1 MKDQQ
6 GKTLYVGKSKSIRT
20 RVRSYFAPPVR
31 LEPKTSKLVSQIKS
45 IDYIEVASELE
56 SLLLESRLIK
66 KFRPHYNIAS
76 KDDKSPYYI
85 HITHEDYPKPIINH
99 DSAGGISGPFLNRYI
114 PSRILKQ
121 LRHIAPYCL
130 APRPVKKPCLYSHL
144 GLCHPCPAKG
154 DKAGY
159 LKNIVR
165 LKKLLQ
171 GQFSSIK
178 KDLAQ
183 GMLKA
188 SSRQDF
194 ETASIYRD
202 QLQNLNRLKQTP
214 ISPDFY
220 IANPNLI
227 ADQRQQSIATLLE
240 ALGPPLKLRG
250 GDGGVIFHRIE
261 FYDNAHLSGSSPT
274 SAMTVAIDGQI
285 TPREYR
291 HFTLK
296 TSSLRPSPEI
306 RRGVGGEVLKGDD
319 VEYMRQVITRRLKH
333 TDWPTPDLIVLDGGL
348 PQLSVVKWNIPT
360 IALAKR
366 EEIIYTPTG
375 HQIKLDKFHPGL
387 KMLMHLRD
395 EAHRFSRRL
404 HFKHRTI
411 KMLN

>member
-1 MKDQQ
+1 MKDASGQI
-6 GKTLYVGKSKSIRT
+6 LYVGKAKRLRD
-20 RVRSYFAPPVR
+20 RVRSYFAPPIT
-31 LEPKTSKLVSQIKS
+31 LGPKTSQLVLHIRK
-45 IDYIEVASELE
+45 IDHIEVQSELE
-56 SLLLESRLIK
+56 ALLLESKLIK
-66 KFRPHYNIAS
+66 RFKPPFNIAS

-291 HFTLK
+291 HFTLQN
-296 TSSLRPSPEI
+296 SSDDISMMQ
-306 RRGVGGEVLKGDD
+306 EVLK
-319 VEYMRQVITRRLKH
+319 RRLKH